1 MAEEDFSTFNMEL
14 LALVAPVLQKQ
25 LRGEMLSGEEW
36 LLLEEW
42 KNRSAA
48 NAALAE
54 RLENP
59 AAVQDMLKTWHDIEK
74 NRELNKQRGI
84 SKIKAL
90 AFDTINTN
98 PAMRPLPR
106 RLLRYAAAI
115 IFLLG
120 TGAFWWTFH
129 KNNNQELGG
138 NKPPGTAIIGPGHNG
153 AILTLADGSK
163 VVLDSMGNGVVATQ
177 YGAKVSLYNGQ
188 LAYDPVNSSATGSL
202 IYNTVT
208 TPKGR
213 EFRLQLPDGS
223 KVWLNAASTVR
234 YPTTFTDKER
244 RVELEGEAY
253 FEVAKNASRPFIVKL
268 NDATAVEVL
277 GTSFNI
283 NAYKNETA
291 IKTTLLEGA
300 VRLQAYQQVQ
310 TLTPGQQASI
320 SLARQQMKVISNVDI
335 DHVMAWKNG
344 LFDFNDA
351 SLEEVMRQLERW
363 YDIEVIY
370 EKGIPAIRFGGEINK
385 KNSLQDVLQ
394 ILESSNVHYRL
405 EEGRKLVVVP

>member
-1 MAEEDFSTFNMEL
+1 MEL